1 MDICVLNGRKGV
13 KNTRFISCLVSR
25 ILKSMSDIYYG
36 RVAHPWAINLENWSI
51 DPNERLRIEEYKNDV
66 ERQLAAE
73 L

>member
-1 MDICVLNGRKGV
+1 
-13 KNTRFISCLVSR
+13 
-25 ILKSMSDIYYG
+25 MSDIYYG

-51 DPNERLRIEEYKNDV
+51 DPNEQLRIEEYKQDV